1 MAAPRAISHAAS
13 AQRAAARWALGW
25 EGAMC
30 RRRNFSLARA
40 RCCFKQVAGCSRP
53 GEKGGLEPPRL
64 AALEPRRERG
74 RLRPPNAPQRAWTL
88 PGKGQAFA
96 GAISP
101 SLGLAVASNRP
112 RVDRGLVRKGGLEPP
127 RLAALEPK
135 SRASTNSATFA
146 RSAILRRRRRGLLS
160 KPKKT
165 PGMPGVS
172 GSGGPSRIRTLDL
185 LIKSQLLYQLS

>member
-40 RCCFKQVAGCSRP
+40 RRCFKQVAGCSRP

-146 RSAILRRRRRGLLS
+146 RSAILRRRRRELLS
-160 KPKKT
+160 KPKKNARHA
-165 PGMPGVS
+165 GRIGIWWAVKDS
-172 GSGGPSRIRTLDL
+172 NLGPID
-185 LIKSQLLYQLS
+185 